1 MLVRRIAGRVPA
13 RRDDLHDQQMIG
25 RFRLRQD
32 IADEALIETLAA
44 SEALHRF
51 RLDQARGRT
60 APAGRACHADLAWCV
75 CTDGHAMST
84 GKINGVWRARLENA
98 GAAAELA
105 PRLAFGLD
113 AHRPAQE
120 DDTYFV
126 GGARP

>member
-1 MLVRRIAGRVPA
+1 
-13 RRDDLHDQQMIG
+13 MIG
-25 RFRLRQD
+25 RFRRRQD

-75 CTDGHAMST
+75 CTDGHAVST
-84 GKINGVWRARLENA
+84 GKINAVRRARPENA
-98 GAAAELA
+98 ATAAELA

-113 AHRPAQE
+113 AHRPAPA
-120 DDTYFV
+120 
-126 GGARP
+126 ARPCFSGGGR